1 LPPEEAAVEPLL
13 QVVWDRLTPPP
24 KVELPQVVRRVL
36 GVMEEVV
43 VEHKVLDMVVQVVQ
57 VFTLRELMHL
67 AVRSAGLM
75 VRHLPVDPRRMAVL
89 EGSEEA
95 EELVITAGAGAV
107 DIMAEEEE
115 GRQAVVAVAEADPMW
130 MQDLAVSRVLMEAI
144 PMPMDSFP

>member
-1 LPPEEAAVEPLL
+1 MEALL

-43 VEHKVLDMVVQVVQ
+43 VALKVLIMVVQVVQ
-57 VFTLRELMHL
+57 VFTLRELMHM
-67 AVRSAGLM
+67 AVRSAGRM

-115 GRQAVVAVAEADPMW
+115 GRQAVMAEAEADPMW